1 MSTVWRYTAMILAG
15 SVLLLG
21 TGLYTMRAA
30 LAGRRDP
37 RGLLETRK
45 VLRQVGGEAGLTA
58 RRIQLAGLVA
68 RLRQERVAHG
78 ADASAFSRRI
88 EESFAAL
95 GLQLTA
101 SSDWK
106 PVPKFK
112 VPGAAAFERTFTGT
126 GAFDRLLDALA
137 TIESWPD
144 TARVRSLSVSRQGP
158 GTIAFTLEITA
169 VRTVRSPAREGT

>member
-1 MSTVWRYTAMILAG
+1 MSTAWRYTAMILAG
-15 SVLLLG
+15 AVLLLG

-30 LAGRRDP
+30 LAGGP
-37 RGLLETRK
+37 RPSEMLETRK

-58 RRIQLAGLVA
+58 RKARLAEIVA

-78 ADASAFSRRI
+78 ADAAAFSRRI
-88 EESFAAL
+88 EEAFAAL

-112 VPGAAAFERTFTGT
+112 VPGAAAFERTFAGT
-126 GAFDRLLDALA
+126 GPFDRLLDALA
-137 TIESWPD
+137 TVESWPD
-144 TARVRSLSVSRQGP
+144 EARVRSLSVSRQGP
-158 GTIAFTLEITA
+158 GKVAFTLEITA
-169 VRTVRSPAREGT
+169 VRTVRSPAKEGT